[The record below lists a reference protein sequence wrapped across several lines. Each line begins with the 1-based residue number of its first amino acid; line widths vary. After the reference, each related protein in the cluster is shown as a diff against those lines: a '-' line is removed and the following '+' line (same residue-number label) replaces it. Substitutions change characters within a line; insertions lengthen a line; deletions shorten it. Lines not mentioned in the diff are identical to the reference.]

1 MTFENSDSTRTNRL
15 KFWLARYTLEGE
27 FQSMQQLGNELSPC
41 FIDMQEVIDMTTFGV
56 VSSISCEI
64 HLIDLAKNDEQ
75 NLPQTANYFYELYLE
90 NINKDLVDVPV
101 LIKNFRDS
109 EGDYPN

>member
-1 MTFENSDSTRTNRL
+1 
-15 KFWLARYTLEGE
+15 
-27 FQSMQQLGNELSPC
+27 
-41 FIDMQEVIDMTTFGV
+41 MQEVIDMTTFGV

-90 NINKDLVDVPV
+90 NINEDLVDVPV